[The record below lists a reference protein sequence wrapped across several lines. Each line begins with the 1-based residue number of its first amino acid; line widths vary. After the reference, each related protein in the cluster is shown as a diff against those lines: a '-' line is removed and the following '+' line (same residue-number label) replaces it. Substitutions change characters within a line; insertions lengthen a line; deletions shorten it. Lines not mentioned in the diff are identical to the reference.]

1 MKLLINTLLS
11 IFFAIAIGVHV
22 YYVYEGDSEPFWWH
36 CIYFITYGVCWWMLF
51 SKSQQRNLIYLLMS
65 IFSICNT
72 CILRISTCKPARF
85 RILDLPTC
93 LHYTSFGFYL
103 VKKRK
108 SHRLNDDFLYFYI
121 K

>member
-65 IFSICNT
+65 IFPFVTHVYYAYQHASQLDSEFWICLLV
-72 CILRISTCKPARF
+72 CI
-85 RILDLPTC
+85 ILPL
-93 LHYTSFGFYL
+93 GFIWL
-103 VKKRK
+103 KKEK
-108 SHRLNDDFLYFYI
+108 VTA
-121 K
+121 